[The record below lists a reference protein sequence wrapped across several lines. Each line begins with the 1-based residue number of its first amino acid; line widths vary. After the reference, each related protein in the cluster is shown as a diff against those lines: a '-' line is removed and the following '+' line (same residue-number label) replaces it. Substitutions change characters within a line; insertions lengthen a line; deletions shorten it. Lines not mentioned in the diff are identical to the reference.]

1 MARKLGN
8 ALCAPVVKFVPEG
21 NYEPPS
27 IHMFSPNTVT
37 VREDTFRA
45 ARRLLEALAANRPL
59 IVVLD
64 DVHWGEPTLLD
75 LVDHIAD
82 WSREAPILLL
92 CLARPEFLDSRP
104 GWGGGKMNA
113 ATILLEPLSEQE
125 AETLIENL
133 LVGSDLSDRLRQ
145 RNEFVIEPAE
155 QRRKRE
161 QDGGQIEQG
170 EHGKPSVGAENRP
183 LGKQNLP

>member
-1 MARKLGN
+1 FGRVLAADPEARELLNIVSTAIGL
-8 ALCAPVVKFVPEG
+8 ADQVVV
-21 NYEPPS
+21 S
-27 IHMFSPNTVT
+27 
-37 VREDTFRA
+37 REDTFPA
-45 ARRLLEALAANRPL
+45 AMRLLDALAANRPL

-75 LVDHIAD
+75 LVVHIAD

-133 LVGSDLSDRLRQ
+133 LVGSDLSDRVRQ
-145 RNEFVIEPAE
+145 RITASAEGNPLFVE
-155 QRRKRE
+155 QLLAVLA
-161 QDGGQIEQG
+161 QNDGTGD
-170 EHGKPSVGAENRP
+170 V
-183 LGKQNLP
+183 